1 MYPAEKCER
10 LYSHTYEGEHH
21 MMNLQ
26 QDSDGNIRMRA
37 IYPKTVRVN
46 VIFTDGT
53 QEEFTGQRLNELRA
67 EANAAYR
74 LANELDAKGFDRNKG
89 KPLARNKVVEF
100 VPVRPGMSKKSKK

>member
-1 MYPAEKCER
+1 
-10 LYSHTYEGEHH
+10 

-37 IYPKTVRVN
+37 IYPKTVRIN
-46 VIFTDGT
+46 VVFTDGT

-67 EANAAYR
+67 EANASYR

-100 VPVRPGMSKKSKK
+100 VPVRPGMSKK